1 MRSRTRRVRENRR
14 FSCLEKVPEDFFHGL
29 LTAIAVI
36 LGLAAAARA
45 DEAAAVAAI
54 RAVGRE
60 GAGNEAAAAA
70 WKELARSDAA
80 RLPAILAAMD
90 GASPLAA
97 NWLATAVDAVAARG
111 RTLPLAELRGFLAD
125 TAHDPHARRL
135 AFELIRD
142 RDPAAAE
149 ALVAGMLDDPSG
161 ELRRDAV
168 AREIAAAAAARK
180 EERKTDATAGY
191 RRALSAARDIDQ
203 IKAITKPLE
212 ELGEKVDLPRQFG
225 FLVDW
230 QVVAPFDNKDGAGFA
245 AEYPPEKN
253 VDLAAAVAGRD
264 GPVSWKPLSS
274 ADPYGMVDLNVAYPG
289 PDGGLKEV
297 AGYAFTEYVAAA
309 ERDAELRLGCK
320 NAWKLWHNGRLL
332 FGRDEYHRGMKIDQ
346 YRMPI
351 RLAQGRN
358 TFLVKLCQDAQ
369 KQDWTKEWQFQLRVC
384 DRTGAAILAVDR
396 PPSPSAATTT
406 TEKTQP

>member
-1 MRSRTRRVRENRR
+1 MRA
-14 FSCLEKVPEDFFHGL
+14 DA
-29 LTAIAVI
+29 AIAVTFGSFI
-36 LGLAAAARA
+36 LGSCLPGSVTSARA
-45 DEAAAVAAI
+45 DEAGAVAAI

-70 WKELARSDAA
+70 WKELARSDAG

-90 GASPLAA
+90 GANPLAA
-97 NWLATAVDAVAARG
+97 NWLATAVDAVASRASA
-111 RTLPLAELRGFLAD
+111 LPLAELRGFLAD

-149 ALVAGMLDDPSG
+149 TLVAGMLDDPSG

-168 AREIAAAAAARK
+168 ARAVADAAAAGK
-180 EERKTDATAGY
+180 DERKADATAGY
-191 RRALSAARDIDQ
+191 RRALAAARDVDQ
-203 IKAITKPLE
+203 IKAITTALE
-212 ELGEKVDLPRQFG
+212 GLGEKVDLPRQFG

-230 QVVAPFDNKDGAGFA
+230 RVVGPFDNAGGAGFA
-245 AEYPPEKN
+245 ADYPPERG

-289 PDGGLKEV
+289 ADGGLKEV
-297 AGYAFTEYVAAA
+297 VGYAFTEYAAPA
-309 ERDAELRLGCK
+309 ECDAEVRLGCK
-320 NAWKLWHNGRLL
+320 NAWKLWHNGRFV

-346 YRMPI
+346 YRLPI
-351 RLAQGRN
+351 RLTAGTN
-358 TFLVKLCQDAQ
+358 TFLLKLCQDAQ
-369 KQDWTKEWQFQLRVC
+369 KQEWTKEWQFQLRVC
-384 DRTGAAILAVDR
+384 DRTGAAILALDR
-396 PPSPSAATTT
+396 PPSPSAATGTP
-406 TEKTQP
+406 EKPQP

>member
-1 MRSRTRRVRENRR
+1 MRA
-14 FSCLEKVPEDFFHGL
+14 DA
-29 LTAIAVI
+29 AIAVTFGSFI
-36 LGLAAAARA
+36 LGSCIPGSVTSARA
-45 DEAAAVAAI
+45 DEAGAVAAI

-70 WKELARSDAA
+70 WKELARSDAG

-90 GASPLAA
+90 GANPLAA
-97 NWLATAVDAVAARG
+97 NWLATAVDAVASRASA
-111 RTLPLAELRGFLAD
+111 LPLAELRGFLAD

-149 ALVAGMLDDPSG
+149 TLVAGMLDDPSG

-168 AREIAAAAAARK
+168 ARAVADAAAAGK
-180 EERKTDATAGY
+180 DERKADATAGY
-191 RRALSAARDIDQ
+191 RRALAAARDVDQ
-203 IKAITKPLE
+203 IKAITTALE
-212 ELGEKVDLPRQFG
+212 GLGEKVDLPRQFG

-230 QVVAPFDNKDGAGFA
+230 RVVGPFDNAGGAGFA
-245 AEYPPEKN
+245 ADYPPERG

-289 PDGGLKEV
+289 ADGGLKEV
-297 AGYAFTEYVAAA
+297 VGYAFTEYAAPA
-309 ERDAELRLGCK
+309 ECDAEVRLGCK
-320 NAWKLWHNGRLL
+320 NAWKLWHNGRFV

-346 YRMPI
+346 YRLPI
-351 RLAQGRN
+351 RLTAGPN
-358 TFLVKLCQDAQ
+358 TFLLKLCQDAQ
-369 KQDWTKEWQFQLRVC
+369 KQEWTKEWQFQLRVC
-384 DRTGAAILAVDR
+384 DRTGAAILALDR
-396 PPSPSAATTT
+396 PPSPSAATGTP
-406 TEKTQP
+406 EKPQP

>member
-1 MRSRTRRVRENRR
+1 MRA
-14 FSCLEKVPEDFFHGL
+14 DA
-29 LTAIAVI
+29 AIAVTFGSFI
-36 LGLAAAARA
+36 LGSCLPGSVTSARA
-45 DEAAAVAAI
+45 DEAGAVAAI

-70 WKELARSDAA
+70 WKELARSDAG

-90 GASPLAA
+90 GANPLAA
-97 NWLATAVDAVAARG
+97 NWLATAVDAVASRASA
-111 RTLPLAELRGFLAD
+111 LPLAELRGFLAD

-149 ALVAGMLDDPSG
+149 TLVAGMLDDPSG

-168 AREIAAAAAARK
+168 ARAVADAAAAGK
-180 EERKTDATAGY
+180 DERKADATAGY
-191 RRALSAARDIDQ
+191 RRALAAARDVDQ
-203 IKAITKPLE
+203 IKAITTALE
-212 ELGEKVDLPRQFG
+212 GLGEKVDLPRQFG

-230 QVVAPFDNKDGAGFA
+230 RVVGPFDNAGGAGFA
-245 AEYPPEKN
+245 AEYPPERG

-289 PDGGLKEV
+289 ADGGLKEV
-297 AGYAFTEYVAAA
+297 VGYAFTEYAAPA
-309 ERDAELRLGCK
+309 ECDAEVRLGCK
-320 NAWKLWHNGRLL
+320 NAWKLWHNGRFV

-346 YRMPI
+346 YRLPI
-351 RLAQGRN
+351 RLTAGPN
-358 TFLVKLCQDAQ
+358 TFLLKLCQDAQ
-369 KQDWTKEWQFQLRVC
+369 KQEWTKEWQFQLRVC
-384 DRTGAAILAVDR
+384 DRTGAAILALDR
-396 PPSPSAATTT
+396 PPSPSAATGTP
-406 TEKTQP
+406 EKPQP

>member
-1 MRSRTRRVRENRR
+1 MRA
-14 FSCLEKVPEDFFHGL
+14 DA
-29 LTAIAVI
+29 AIAVTFGSFI
-36 LGLAAAARA
+36 LGSCLPGSVTSARA
-45 DEAAAVAAI
+45 DEAGAVAAI

-70 WKELARSDAA
+70 WKELARSDAG

-90 GASPLAA
+90 GANPLAA
-97 NWLATAVDAVAARG
+97 NWLATAVDAVASRASA
-111 RTLPLAELRGFLAD
+111 LPLAELRGFLAD

-149 ALVAGMLDDPSG
+149 TLVAGMLDDPSG

-168 AREIAAAAAARK
+168 ARAVADAAAAGK
-180 EERKTDATAGY
+180 DERKADATAGY
-191 RRALSAARDIDQ
+191 RRALAAARDVDQ
-203 IKAITKPLE
+203 IKAITTALE
-212 ELGEKVDLPRQFG
+212 GLGEKVDLPRQFG

-230 QVVAPFDNKDGAGFA
+230 RVVGPFDNAGGAGFA
-245 AEYPPEKN
+245 AEYPPERG

-289 PDGGLKEV
+289 ADGGLKEV
-297 AGYAFTEYVAAA
+297 VGYAFTEYAAPA
-309 ERDAELRLGCK
+309 ECDAEVRLGCK
-320 NAWKLWHNGRLL
+320 NAWKLWHNGRFV

-346 YRMPI
+346 YRLPI
-351 RLAQGRN
+351 RLTAGTN
-358 TFLVKLCQDAQ
+358 TFLLKLCQDAQ
-369 KQDWTKEWQFQLRVC
+369 KQEWTKEWQFQLRVC
-384 DRTGAAILAVDR
+384 DRTGAAILALDR
-396 PPSPSAATTT
+396 PPSPSAATGTP
-406 TEKTQP
+406 EKPQP

>member
-1 MRSRTRRVRENRR
+1 MRA
-14 FSCLEKVPEDFFHGL
+14 DA
-29 LTAIAVI
+29 AIAVTFGSFI
-36 LGLAAAARA
+36 LGSCLPGSVTSARA
-45 DEAAAVAAI
+45 DEAGAVAAI

-70 WKELARSDAA
+70 WKELARSDAG

-90 GASPLAA
+90 GANPLAA
-97 NWLATAVDAVAARG
+97 NWLATAVDAVASRASA
-111 RTLPLAELRGFLAD
+111 LPLAELRGFLAD

-149 ALVAGMLDDPSG
+149 TLVAGMLDDPSG

-168 AREIAAAAAARK
+168 ARAVADAAAAGK
-180 EERKTDATAGY
+180 DERKADATAGY
-191 RRALSAARDIDQ
+191 RRALAAARDVDQ
-203 IKAITKPLE
+203 IKAITTALE
-212 ELGEKVDLPRQFG
+212 GLGEKVDLPRQFG

-230 QVVAPFDNKDGAGFA
+230 RVVGPFDNAGGAGFA
-245 AEYPPEKN
+245 ADYPPERG

-289 PDGGLKEV
+289 ADGGLKEV
-297 AGYAFTEYVAAA
+297 VGYAFTEYAAPA
-309 ERDAELRLGCK
+309 ECDAEVRLGCK
-320 NAWKLWHNGRLL
+320 NAWKLWHNGRFV

-346 YRMPI
+346 YRLPI
-351 RLAQGRN
+351 RLTAGPN
-358 TFLVKLCQDAQ
+358 TFLLKLCQDAQ
-369 KQDWTKEWQFQLRVC
+369 KQEWTKEWQFQLRVC
-384 DRTGAAILAVDR
+384 DRTGAAILALDR
-396 PPSPSAATTT
+396 PPSPSAATGTP
-406 TEKTQP
+406 EKPQP

>member
-1 MRSRTRRVRENRR
+1 MRA
-14 FSCLEKVPEDFFHGL
+14 DA
-29 LTAIAVI
+29 AIAVTFGSFI
-36 LGLAAAARA
+36 LGSCLPGSVTSARA
-45 DEAAAVAAI
+45 DEAGAVAAI

-70 WKELARSDAA
+70 WKELARSDAG

-90 GASPLAA
+90 GANPLAA
-97 NWLATAVDAVAARG
+97 NWLATAVDAVASRASA
-111 RTLPLAELRGFLAD
+111 LPLAELRGFLAD

-149 ALVAGMLDDPSG
+149 TLVAGMLDDPSG

-168 AREIAAAAAARK
+168 ARAVADAAAAGK
-180 EERKTDATAGY
+180 DERKADATAGY
-191 RRALSAARDIDQ
+191 RRALAAARDVDQ
-203 IKAITKPLE
+203 IKAITTALE
-212 ELGEKVDLPRQFG
+212 GLGEKVDLPRQFG

-230 QVVAPFDNKDGAGFA
+230 RVVGPFDNAGGAGFA
-245 AEYPPEKN
+245 AEYPPERG

-289 PDGGLKEV
+289 ADGGLKEV
-297 AGYAFTEYVAAA
+297 VGYAFTEYAAPA
-309 ERDAELRLGCK
+309 ECDAEVRLGCK
-320 NAWKLWHNGRLL
+320 NAWKLWHNGRFV

-346 YRMPI
+346 YRLPI
-351 RLAQGRN
+351 RLTAGPN
-358 TFLVKLCQDAQ
+358 TFLLKLCQDAQ
-369 KQDWTKEWQFQLRVC
+369 KQEWTKEWQFQLRVC

-396 PPSPSAATTT
+396 PPSPSAAGTP
-406 TEKTQP
+406 EKPQP

>member
-1 MRSRTRRVRENRR
+1 MRA
-14 FSCLEKVPEDFFHGL
+14 DA
-29 LTAIAVI
+29 AIAVTFGSFI
-36 LGLAAAARA
+36 LGSCLPGSVTSARA
-45 DEAAAVAAI
+45 DEAGVVAAI

-70 WKELARSDAA
+70 WKELARSDAG

-90 GASPLAA
+90 GANPLAA
-97 NWLATAVDAVAARG
+97 NWLATAVDAVASRASA
-111 RTLPLAELRGFLAD
+111 LPLAELRGFLAD

-149 ALVAGMLDDPSG
+149 TLVAGMLDDPSG

-168 AREIAAAAAARK
+168 ARAVADAAAAGK
-180 EERKTDATAGY
+180 DERKADATAGY
-191 RRALSAARDIDQ
+191 RRALAAARDVDQ
-203 IKAITKPLE
+203 IKAITTALE
-212 ELGEKVDLPRQFG
+212 GLGEKVDLPRQFG

-230 QVVAPFDNKDGAGFA
+230 QVVGPFDNAGGAGFA
-245 AEYPPEKN
+245 AEYPPERG

-289 PDGGLKEV
+289 ADGGLKEV
-297 AGYAFTEYVAAA
+297 VGYAFTEYAAPA
-309 ERDAELRLGCK
+309 ECDAEVRLGCK
-320 NAWKLWHNGRLL
+320 NAWKLWHNGRFV

-346 YRMPI
+346 YRLPI
-351 RLAQGRN
+351 RLTAGPN
-358 TFLVKLCQDAQ
+358 TFLLKLCQDAQ
-369 KQDWTKEWQFQLRVC
+369 KQEWTKEWQFQLRVC
-384 DRTGAAILAVDR
+384 DRTGAAILALDR
-396 PPSPSAATTT
+396 PPSPSAATGTP
-406 TEKTQP
+406 EKPQP

>member
-1 MRSRTRRVRENRR
+1 MRDEASGSVAT
-14 FSCLEKVPEDFFHGL
+14 GL
-29 LTAIAVI
+29 AALAVI

-45 DEAAAVAAI
+45 DEAGAVAAI

-70 WKELARSDAA
+70 WKELACSDAG
-80 RLPAILAAMD
+80 RIPAILAAMD
-90 GASPLAA
+90 GATPLAA
-97 NWLATAVDAVAARG
+97 NWLATAVDAVASRAA
-111 RTLPLAELRGFLAD
+111 TLPLAELRGFLAD

-168 AREIAAAAAARK
+168 AREIAAATAARK
-180 EERKTDATAGY
+180 EERKAEAMAGY
-191 RRALSAARDIDQ
+191 RRALAAARDVDQ
-203 IKAITKPLE
+203 IKAITSALE
-212 ELGEKVDLPRQFG
+212 GLGEKVDLPRQFG
-225 FLVDW
+225 FLIEWRVIG
-230 QVVAPFDNKDGAGFA
+230 PFDNSLGAGFA
-245 AEYPPEKN
+245 AEYPPEQG

-289 PDGGLKEV
+289 ADGGLKEV
-297 AGYAFTEYVAAA
+297 VGYAFTEYVAAA

-320 NAWKLWHNGRLL
+320 NAWKLWHNGRLV

-346 YRMPI
+346 YRLPI
-351 RLAQGRN
+351 RLAAGKN

-384 DRTGAAILAVDR
+384 DRTGAAIIAVDR
-396 PPSPSAATTT
+396 PPTPSAATAT
-406 TEKTQP
+406 TETSRP